1 MRSFPVVVLLL
12 WEVLAQAWSAG
23 GAAGLG
29 LPRIGYVNEVLAALA
44 ERSGSLYEPL
54 GVAGFVQAT
63 LRPWPVLG
71 VSLIY
76 AGTQG
81 ALVGR
86 ERYGV
91 SVGYVEMA
99 AQLGWS
105 FSFFGTHWAT
115 CSGAGV
121 LWAWVSGPLEGSGIG
136 LSGVLLVEGDLW
148 RGAGIRLSVVAGYRL
163 AGVGSLRTGREE
175 FRPRAGPAL
184 DLSGPFLGL
193 QMSWEG

>member
-1 MRSFPVVVLLL
+1 MVALLL
-12 WEVLAQAWSAG
+12 WEVLAQAWTVG

-44 ERSGSLYEPL
+44 EREGSLYEPL
-54 GVAGFVQAT
+54 GVAGFVQAA

-71 VSLIY
+71 ISLTY

-86 ERYGV
+86 ERQGV
-91 SVGYVEMA
+91 SAGFVEMA

-105 FSFFGTHWAT
+105 FSFLGMRWAT
-115 CSGAGV
+115 YAGAGM
-121 LWAWVSGPLEGSGIG
+121 LWAWVFGPLEGSGMG

-163 AGVGSLRTGREE
+163 AGVGSLRAGRAEL
-175 FRPRAGPAL
+175 RPRAGPAL

-193 QMSWEG
+193 QIAWEG